1 MATLFDPPPKKD
13 GFLRDKYDHTNFM
26 KHPMFSYELLADL
39 KERKSHH
46 LMSRSQL
53 ANPSVYPCSA
63 CDNCGWTHDR
73 YDCDPVEGYKNAD
86 KIICKKCNGS
96 GKTTLDVFVE
106 DALIPEMQQQQK
118 ENDLEFRKNV
128 LLKKLATVLLPS
140 EYKLLKNTTLP
151 MELP

>member
-1 MATLFDPPPKKD
+1 MNIYNENCLDTMKNRIADNTIDLTVTSPP
-13 GFLRDKYDHTNFM
+13 YDDIRTYTDNIDTSWGEHIW
-26 KHPMFSYELLADL
+26 KPIISELYRITKPA
-39 KERKSHH
+39 
-46 LMSRSQL
+46 
-53 ANPSVYPCSA
+53 
-63 CDNCGWTHDR
+63 
-73 YDCDPVEGYKNAD
+73 
-86 KIICKKCNGS
+86 